1 MPARRVTS
9 GAGTG
14 AGKGW
19 GNAALRWRTRRTG
32 CAGDACLLR
41 QGAPDLSGLG
51 VVVVARNRH
60 HILAEQDELQ
70 RRFADTLLTVDVAR
84 WVEPRDELTWPE
96 GFLVEDPHSTVIA
109 HLPVAI
115 AVEAPDDA
123 RDSP

>member
-51 VVVVARNRH
+51 VGVVARNRH

-84 WVEPRDELTWPE
+84 WAATRHERTWTDV
-96 GFLVEDPHSTVIA
+96 FLAEDPSSTVTA
-109 HLPVAI
+109 HRP
-115 AVEAPDDA
+115 
-123 RDSP
+123 